1 MSSNRWDGI
10 ERPYD
15 EKDVLSLRGS
25 KKIEYTLANDGANKL
40 WDLLHEEDAVRCLG
54 ALTGNQAVQQVKAGL
69 KAIYLSGWQV
79 AADANLAGDMYPDQ
93 SLYPANSVP
102 AVVKKINKAFQR
114 ADQLEN
120 VEGEVVHDYY
130 APIVADAEAGFG
142 GPLNAYEL
150 MTGMIDAG
158 AAGVHFE
165 DQLASEKKC
174 GHMGGKVLVPTKQFV
189 KTPINGTKN
198 VILVSSAKGGVGK
211 STVAVNLAF
220 ALQNLGLKIG
230 ILDAD
235 VYGPSLPKL
244 INLNEKPKSEDGK
257 AMMPLEKYDA
267 QCMAMGFLVDEQT
280 PMIWR
285 GPMVISAIKTMTQSV
300 LWKDRDIIIVDMPPG
315 TGDTQLTFAQQV
327 KVNGAIIVSTP
338 QDLALLDVK
347 RGIQM
352 FDKTGVKILGLIDN
366 MSYFKGDDGKDYKI
380 FGESGVE
387 KTAKE
392 FNKKF
397 LGSLPIHQDLR
408 SSADKGEP
416 LTHSNPDHEVSKLF
430 KNIAEKIKQSFH

>member
-1 MSSNRWDGI
+1 M
-10 ERPYD
+10 
-15 EKDVLSLRGS
+15 S
-25 KKIEYTLANDGANKL
+25 KKPPPK
-40 WDLLHEEDAVRCLG
+40 HFVR
-54 ALTGNQAVQQVKAGL
+54 
-69 KAIYLSGWQV
+69 I
-79 AADANLAGDMYPDQ
+79 
-93 SLYPANSVP
+93 
-102 AVVKKINKAFQR
+102 
-114 ADQLEN
+114 
-120 VEGEVVHDYY
+120 
-130 APIVADAEAGFG
+130 
-142 GPLNAYEL
+142 
-150 MTGMIDAG
+150 
-158 AAGVHFE
+158 
-165 DQLASEKKC
+165 
-174 GHMGGKVLVPTKQFV
+174 
-189 KTPINGTKN
+189 PINGTKST
-198 VILVSSAKGGVGK
+198 IIVSSAKGGVGK
-211 STVAVNLAF
+211 STIAVNLAF
-220 ALQNLGLKIG
+220 ALQKLGLKIG

-244 INLNEKPKSEDGK
+244 LNLKEKPKSEDNK
-257 AMMPLEKYDA
+257 SIIPLEKFEV
-267 QCMAMGFLVDEQT
+267 QCMSMGLLIDEQT
-280 PMIWR
+280 PMMWR

-300 LWKDRDIIIVDMPPG
+300 LWKDRDVIIVDMPPG

-327 KVNGAIIVSTP
+327 KVDGAVIVSTP

-392 FNKKF
+392 FNKEF

-416 LTHSNPDHEVSKLF
+416 LTYSNPDHEVSKLF

>member
-1 MSSNRWDGI
+1 MSQK
-10 ERPYD
+10 PPP
-15 EKDVLSLRGS
+15 
-25 KKIEYTLANDGANKL
+25 KL
-40 WDLLHEEDAVRCLG
+40 
-54 ALTGNQAVQQVKAGL
+54 
-69 KAIYLSGWQV
+69 
-79 AADANLAGDMYPDQ
+79 
-93 SLYPANSVP
+93 
-102 AVVKKINKAFQR
+102 
-114 ADQLEN
+114 
-120 VEGEVVHDYY
+120 
-130 APIVADAEAGFG
+130 
-142 GPLNAYEL
+142 
-150 MTGMIDAG
+150 
-158 AAGVHFE
+158 
-165 DQLASEKKC
+165 
-174 GHMGGKVLVPTKQFV
+174 FV
-189 KTPINGTKN
+189 KTPINGTKS

-257 AMMPLEKYDA
+257 AMIPLEKYDA
-267 QCMAMGFLVDEQT
+267 QCMSMGFLVDEQT

-300 LWKDRDIIIVDMPPG
+300 LWKDRDVIIVDMPPG

-327 KVNGAIIVSTP
+327 KVDGAVIVSTP

-366 MSYFKGDDGKDYKI
+366 MRYFKGDDGKEYKI

-392 FNKKF
+392 FNKEF

-416 LTHSNPDHEVSKLF
+416 LIHFNPDHEVSKLF
-430 KNIAEKIKQSFH
+430 IDIAKKIKLSLN